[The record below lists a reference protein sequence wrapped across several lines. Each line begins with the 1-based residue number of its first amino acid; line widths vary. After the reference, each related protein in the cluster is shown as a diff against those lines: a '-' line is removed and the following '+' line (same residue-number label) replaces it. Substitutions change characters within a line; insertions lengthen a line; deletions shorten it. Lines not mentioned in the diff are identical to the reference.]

1 MRKVLVIGGA
11 GFIGSYLC
19 AKLIK
24 SPPVKVWVLDDLSMG
39 DGLGD
44 LDRTDAVNLIVGD
57 ASDPNLV
64 GSILKEA
71 SPDVVF
77 HLAANSDIKL
87 SSDNPSIELN
97 NTFGTSVALGVALG
111 QLRSPLPRLV
121 FSSTSAVYGDVSFEI
136 ENSTPKAPQSAYGWM
151 KLASERLFESLLS
164 FGLIE
169 KLDIVRFPNVTG
181 KGQTHGVIKDLV
193 AKYLDINNEWKILG
207 DGTQTK
213 PYVHAADLVDAI
225 CDLLEKSSAG
235 ERLTAV
241 NLSPPDQISV
251 SRIVELIEKRGG
263 LGRAPSFGTSGQGW
277 AGDVNR
283 YSYSQQD
290 VEKFNIVFPSSLNA
304 VSRSID
310 EEFAASGR

>member
-44 LDRTDAVNLIVGD
+44 IDRTDAVNLIVGD
-57 ASDPNLV
+57 ATDPNLV

-71 SPDVVF
+71 SPDIVF

-97 NTFGTSVALGVALG
+97 NTFGTSAALGVALG

-121 FSSTSAVYGDVSFEI
+121 FSSTSAVYGDVPFEI
-136 ENSTPKAPQSAYGWM
+136 ENSTPKSPQSAYGWM

-164 FGLIE
+164 FGVIE

-193 AKYLDINNEWKILG
+193 AKYLDISNEWKILG

-225 CDLLEKSSAG
+225 FDLLEKSSAG

-251 SRIVELIEKRGG
+251 SRIVELIEERGG
-263 LGRAPSFGTSGQGW
+263 LGRAPSFGTSAQGW

-283 YSYSQQD
+283 YSYSQKD
-290 VEKFNIVFPSSLNA
+290 VENFNILFPSSLNA